1 MKSTLRINTEH
12 FLRDGI
18 KTVAHQDQRYFI
30 NQVND
35 SQEKGLKM
43 MIEGAEIYI
52 KAYQK
57 ENDSLIGN
65 DGYMGPY
72 MQQIMHGLHQL
83 LSGQGRFDGGTIS
96 KTLCDL
102 ASENELGEI

>member
-1 MKSTLRINTEH
+1 MKSTLRINTEY
-12 FLRDGI
+12 FLKDGV
-18 KTVAHQDQRYFI
+18 KTISHSDQKHFI

-35 SQEKGLKM
+35 SLEKGLKM

-57 ENDSLIGN
+57 ENGSLIGE
-65 DGYMGPY
+65 DHYVGAY
-72 MQQIMHGLHQL
+72 MQEILHGIHKL

-96 KTLCDL
+96 KTLCEL
-102 ASENELGEI
+102 AENNNLGEI